1 MDAISNNDANRVNRA
16 YNKLDPQP
24 VTASKTASIET
35 SNIQLTDISG
45 IAERAA
51 TSGDE
56 IRPEVIKRAKALLAD
71 PNWLNDSAL
80 EGLADKLLSTE
91 DFSG

>member
-35 SNIQLTDISG
+35 SNIQLTDIS
-45 IAERAA
+45 RYC
-51 TSGDE
+51 
-56 IRPEVIKRAKALLAD
+56 
-71 PNWLNDSAL
+71 
-80 EGLADKLLSTE
+80 
-91 DFSG
+91 